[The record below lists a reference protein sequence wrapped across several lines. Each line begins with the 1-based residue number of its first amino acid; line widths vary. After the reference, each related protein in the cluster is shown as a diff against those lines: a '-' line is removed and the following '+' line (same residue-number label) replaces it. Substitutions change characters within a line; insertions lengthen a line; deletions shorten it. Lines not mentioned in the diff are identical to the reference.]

1 MAEREPALAGSR
13 CCHGITPCD
22 GFYFNHMYFNNMRIA
37 TIRS

>member
-22 GFYFNHMYFNNMRIA
+22 GFYFNHMVLQ
-37 TIRS
+37 S

>member
-13 CCHGITPCD
+13 CRHRITSGD

>member
-1 MAEREPALAGSR
+1 MTEREPALTGFR
-13 CCHGITPCD
+13 CCHGITPGD

>member
-1 MAEREPALAGSR
+1 MTEREPALAGSR
-13 CCHGITPCD
+13 CRRCIASGD

>member
-13 CCHGITPCD
+13 CCRCITPGD
-22 GFYFNHMYFNNMRIA
+22 GFYFNLMYFNNMRIA

>member
-1 MAEREPALAGSR
+1 MAEREPALAGFH
-13 CCHGITPCD
+13 CCHRITSGD